1 MPSYRC
7 ISCDINYP
15 PAQKANLQGQ
25 CLKCGAVVTYY
36 TNLTSHRDWRKR
48 ASMPNATGGIATE
61 EEPEVER
68 WGPHPAEDGCPVIY
82 NNNTDT
88 IHVQDKDLRAIG
100 YLPDSGD
107 IVKLNGKYY
116 ELLGFSLRGKMWWL
130 EPFYFEQTSG
140 EIAMA
145 PVHKGPS
152 SDDIVVLD
160 HEGKT
165 IYWDPNKDPFRDLLE
180 DGDPEA

>member
-1 MPSYRC
+1 VPSYRC
-7 ISCDINYP
+7 ISCDINFP

-25 CLKCGAVVTYY
+25 CAKCGAVLTYY
-36 TNLTSHRDWRKR
+36 TNLASHRDWRR
-48 ASMPNATGGIATE
+48 RSAGGVDIAPSE
-61 EEPEVER
+61 EEVEQ
-68 WGPHPAEDGCPVIY
+68 WGPHPADDGCPVIY

-100 YLPDSGD
+100 YLPESGD

-140 EIAMA
+140 EISLA
-145 PVHKGPS
+145 PLHVGPS
-152 SDDIVVLD
+152 SDDIVALD
-160 HEGKT
+160 HDGKT
-165 IYWDPNKDPFRDLLE
+165 IYWNPAKDPFRELME